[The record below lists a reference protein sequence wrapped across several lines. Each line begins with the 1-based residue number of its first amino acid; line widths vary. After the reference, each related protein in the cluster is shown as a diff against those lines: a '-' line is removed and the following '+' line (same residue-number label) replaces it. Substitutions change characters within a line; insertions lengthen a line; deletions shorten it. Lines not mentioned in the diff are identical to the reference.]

1 MTTALIAATVVISLA
16 GLGFA
21 AWTMVQTHKEVE
33 RRKAQTPED

>member
-1 MTTALIAATVVISLA
+1 MTTALIAATVVVSLA

-33 RRKAQTPED
+33 RRKAHSSEE